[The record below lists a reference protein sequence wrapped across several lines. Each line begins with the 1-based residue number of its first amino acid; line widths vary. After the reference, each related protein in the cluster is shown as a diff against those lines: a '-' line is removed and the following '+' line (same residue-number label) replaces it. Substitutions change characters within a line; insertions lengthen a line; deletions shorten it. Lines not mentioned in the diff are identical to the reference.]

1 MSAMETDISS
11 LGTHFMWLL
20 GLEGDLGFK
29 TVYTWPF
36 FTVDIRVSI
45 LRIHIKLKEILW
57 FPGHISFF
65 FLFLSESELIYC
77 QVLCCLC
84 QIQKKAIFLIPIR

>member
-1 MSAMETDISS
+1 METDISS
-11 LGTHFMWLL
+11 LGTHFTWLL
-20 GLEGDLGFK
+20 TLEGDLGFK
-29 TVYTWPF
+29 TGYSWLF

-65 FLFLSESELIYC
+65 FLLPCSSFY
-77 QVLCCLC
+77 
-84 QIQKKAIFLIPIR
+84 QKVNWYTARSYAAYVKYRRKLFYL